1 MCPVCLTTMAL
12 IAAGAGSAG
21 GLAMVVAKRIRTK
34 PAAEELVPGT
44 PESPAK
50 TEEQS

>member
-1 MCPVCLTTMAL
+1 MAL

-34 PAAEELVPGT
+34 PAAGEIVPGT
-44 PESPAK
+44 PETAAK
-50 TEEQS
+50 TEVQR